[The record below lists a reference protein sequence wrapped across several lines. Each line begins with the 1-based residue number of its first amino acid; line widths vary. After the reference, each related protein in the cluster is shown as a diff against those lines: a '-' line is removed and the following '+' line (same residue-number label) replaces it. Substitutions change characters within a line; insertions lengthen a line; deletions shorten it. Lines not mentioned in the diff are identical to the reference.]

1 MFRSTLNTDATL
13 SLLPS
18 MLKGNVC
25 LSVTKFATSI
35 EGNHHLEI
43 YHATLYSLLF
53 PLYLFSFYRATI
65 KRRRMKSWPRAFLS
79 ETSSPPSSDRTR
91 KSSSP
96 SVPIFSFSFLFFFP
110 CRPAV
115 SVADFHGDG
124 GYREEEGRGDI
135 DPRSDFKFFHDE
147 RATTNELESCN
158 EAWITR
164 TSGPRSGA
172 RMHTRNAPLLRRR
185 FPRPSRERT

>member
-1 MFRSTLNTDATL
+1 MLFRSTLNTDATL

-65 KRRRMKSWPRAFLS
+65 KRRRMKSWLRAFLS

-110 CRPAV
+110 LGNLQCRWQIFTV
-115 SVADFHGDG
+115 TVGIERRRG
-124 GYREEEGRGDI
+124 GGISIPGRI
-135 DPRSDFKFFHDE
+135 SSFS
-147 RATTNELESCN
+147 TTNEPR
-158 EAWITR
+158 R
-164 TSGPRSGA
+164 TSWNRATKRG
-172 RMHTRNAPLLRRR
+172 
-185 FPRPSRERT
+185 

>member
-1 MFRSTLNTDATL
+1 MQPFLSSLPCSKATFAYPSQ
-13 SLLPS
+13 SLRRVS
-18 MLKGNVC
+18 RATII
-25 LSVTKFATSI
+25 SKFITPPFI
-35 EGNHHLEI
+35 
-43 YHATLYSLLF
+43 SLLF

-110 CRPAV
+110 VGEPAV